1 MKKFDFEYVY
11 EYSAM
16 RYHKIIE
23 AESQWAACAEFDRQT
38 MTDPSIC
45 VCEIKEIK

>member
-23 AESQWAACAEFDRQT
+23 AETRYAAIAEFDRQT
-38 MTDPSIC
+38 VTDSSIC
-45 VCEIKEIK
+45 VCDIKEVK